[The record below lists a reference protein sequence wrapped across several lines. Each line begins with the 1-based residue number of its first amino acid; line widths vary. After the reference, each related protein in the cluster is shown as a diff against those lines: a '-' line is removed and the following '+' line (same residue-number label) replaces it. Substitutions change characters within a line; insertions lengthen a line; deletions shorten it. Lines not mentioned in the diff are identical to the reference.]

1 MSVNKVILIGNNA
14 KDPEVRFSKDGTA
27 FANLSLATS
36 EKWKDKQTG
45 EQKEKTEWHS
55 LVFWGKT
62 AEILKLYSK
71 KGSRIYVE
79 GKLET
84 RSWESDGIKK
94 YKTEVICSTL
104 KLMDPKPSDDN
115 QDVPF

>member
-1 MSVNKVILIGNNA
+1 MSVNKVILIGHLGS
-14 KDPEVRFSKDGTA
+14 DPETKSFDDGMMV
-27 FANLSLATS
+27 ANVNIATS
-36 EKWKDKQTG
+36 ETYKNKQG
-45 EQKEKTEWHS
+45 EKQEKTEWHS
-55 LVFWGKT
+55 LVFWGKS
-62 AEILKLYSK
+62 AEILKRYSK

-84 RSWESDGIKK
+84 RSWETDGMKK

-104 KLMDPKPSDDN
+104 KLMDSKPADDN